1 MPPAPIPSKPW
12 TNLGCDPLDL
22 VKVVSNVIRGDTTS
36 PMRFFREEGQAVQV
50 VEMLAAR
57 HRVGP
62 FLYAA
67 LEEAGTLLTLPQPA
81 RERLLK
87 SAEAQA
93 AATSLCLSHVSEL
106 HGLLGAAGCPFLLLK
121 GPELGI
127 RFGRGAAARGYR
139 DVDVLVPGRERAR
152 VCGLLEKSGYI
163 RLSHHF
169 LGSSA
174 SAHFNHGA
182 DYVKDGQSLDL
193 HWSISRLPGVRIDAD
208 QLFDMAHSLE
218 IVGKK
223 VMVAYPPDEL
233 GILLVSTFADIQRG
247 YLRLQTFVDIA
258 SVAAALRPE
267 EWEAFFVARLEERTE
282 AICRTVLHLV
292 VSIFNL
298 KGRIGGLDANLPP
311 PLAPRDAMQILL
323 PSPGGRVA
331 KRWALRHLPVGLV
344 HYATWWVASLPFRAA
359 ASHPRLRRVPSQPA
373 INSANRAISGLA

>member
-1 MPPAPIPSKPW
+1 MPAAPIPSKPW
-12 TNLGCDPLDL
+12 TDLGCDPLAL
-22 VKVVSNVIRGDTTS
+22 IEVVSATVRGDATS
-36 PMRFFREEGQAVQV
+36 PARFFREDGQAAHV
-50 VEMLAAR
+50 VEVLTAR

-67 LEEAGTLLTLPQPA
+67 LEEAGTLSTLPQPA
-81 RERLLK
+81 YERLLK

-106 HGLLGAAGCPFLLLK
+106 HGLLGAKGYPFLLLK

-139 DVDVLVPGRERAR
+139 DVDVLVPGKDRAR
-152 VCGLLEKSGYI
+152 VCGLLEKSGYL
-163 RLSHHF
+163 RLSRHF

-174 SAHFNHGA
+174 AAHFNHGA
-182 DYVKDGQSLDL
+182 DYVKDGRLLDL
-193 HWSISRLPGVRIDAD
+193 HWSISRLPGVRIDSD
-208 QLFDMAHSLE
+208 HLFGTAHSLE
-218 IVGKK
+218 IAGKK
-223 VMVAYPPDEL
+223 VMVACPSNEL
-233 GILLVSTFADIQRG
+233 GILLVSAFADIQRG

-267 EWEAFFVARLEERTE
+267 EWEAFFLARKEERTE
-282 AICRTVLHLV
+282 AICRAVLHLV

-298 KGRIGGLDANLPP
+298 KGRIGGLDTNLPP

-344 HYATWWVASLPFRAA
+344 HYATWWVVSLPFRAA